1 MSKRSDIIDPSDAP
15 VKASGLVYSEVIGW
29 IDLGHA
35 RGDDIRAVLHQMQVG
50 ERSNEPYYR
59 VVYTQTMRKTK
70 GLKGLDTSGVCVG
83 QAVIWL
89 IKKGR
94 PLHQRHRIA
103 LAMMMKVAPVFEGMQ
118 KKWYGWATDSGFSA
132 EDLVSNLLGFYR
144 AVRPKNYFP
153 ELKLVS
159 RAKAIERWNHY
170 GSLGKYKN
178 KLLKPLLF
186 PDPAAHKDAKPRYGE
201 LPSFMKEIEP
211 FDVSLHTDI
220 IITNHKFSK
229 RDFPNGLGGE
239 FGCVEKRL

>member
-89 IKKGR
+89 IKKVVPYIKG
-94 PLHQRHRIA
+94 IA
-103 LAMMMKVAPVFEGMQ
+103 L
-118 KKWYGWATDSGFSA
+118 
-132 EDLVSNLLGFYR
+132 L
-144 AVRPKNYFP
+144 
-153 ELKLVS
+153 
-159 RAKAIERWNHY
+159 
-170 GSLGKYKN
+170 
-178 KLLKPLLF
+178 
-186 PDPAAHKDAKPRYGE
+186 
-201 LPSFMKEIEP
+201 
-211 FDVSLHTDI
+211 
-220 IITNHKFSK
+220 
-229 RDFPNGLGGE
+229 
-239 FGCVEKRL
+239 